1 MSTSLRFLQDQ
12 IKTLPTELT
21 DAPNGTTAQCTLA
34 AIQLSLGRAPLPR
47 YLTHN
52 MLTNWDDKTE
62 CTYFPLDAINN
73 ELGNRNFLDFCTQHP
88 FCSCQHLK
96 GVGKGF
102 PENTFSPTTDE
113 FLSCK
118 KFDYIHHKML
128 CFRILL
134 VDYQQLAFV

>member
-1 MSTSLRFLQDQ
+1 
-12 IKTLPTELT
+12 
-21 DAPNGTTAQCTLA
+21 
-34 AIQLSLGRAPLPR
+34 
-47 YLTHN
+47 

-102 PENTFSPTTDE
+102 SENTFLQITNES
-113 FLSCK
+113 LSSHLKSMITFIQRCFWVFSSQAKEGIYRAALSSNTSHLEAHSGFFRLLMKGSFYHYVLWPFVSSVHVSSLIYLYQK
-118 KFDYIHHKML
+118 K
-128 CFRILL
+128 
-134 VDYQQLAFV
+134 QL